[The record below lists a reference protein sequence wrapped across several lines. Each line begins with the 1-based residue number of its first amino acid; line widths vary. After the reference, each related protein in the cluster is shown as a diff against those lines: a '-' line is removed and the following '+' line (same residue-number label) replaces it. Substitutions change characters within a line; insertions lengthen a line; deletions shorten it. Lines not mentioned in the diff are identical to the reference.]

1 MLYWRAVKL
10 QVEMCWERLDLA
22 TQAADSLRP
31 EGTLSCLPPSSFP
44 APLPR
49 PASPDPFL
57 ATSSDLMHYTDNLEN
72 KYGYPTRLI
81 NQSGHWIETF
91 IGLD

>member
-1 MLYWRAVKL
+1 MLYWRSVKL
-10 QVEMCWERLDLA
+10 QFEMCWERLDLA

-57 ATSSDLMHYTDNLEN
+57 ATSSDLMHYTDKL
-72 KYGYPTRLI
+72 KK
-81 NQSGHWIETF
+81 
-91 IGLD
+91 